1 MNLFSN
7 KALNKVAD
15 ECSTYTHNKLAD
27 NISEL
32 LSSSLQFKGKVSDAS
47 ELKNGDM
54 YINYAGDTGALLT
67 SNSTA
72 GNGITTSMNS
82 ALNIGTVGDSS
93 QMFETTYTA
102 PYKTYYNGTYAYDF
116 PQQYDNYI
124 TVELKLRD
132 GSRVIDKFDKR
143 KIYDIRG
150 MKDNDHPGKYYAS
163 FKYMS
168 IEGQRSP
175 TTDMMYEVDCSLHD
189 LCYLLK
195 IEYIPFS
202 KTLLEKTVKG
212 ENV

>member
-15 ECSTYTHNKLAD
+15 ECGTYTHNKLAD

-32 LSSSLQFKGKVSDAS
+32 LSSSFQFKGKVSDTS

-54 YINYAGDTGALLT
+54 YIDYAGDTGVMLT

-102 PYKTYYNGTYAYDF
+102 PYKTYYGGTYAYDF

-124 TVELKLRD
+124 TVELKLKD

-150 MKDNDHPGKYYAS
+150 MKDNDHPGKCYAS

-212 ENV
+212 DNV

>member
-1 MNLFSN
+1 M
-7 KALNKVAD
+7 
-15 ECSTYTHNKLAD
+15 
-27 NISEL
+27 
-32 LSSSLQFKGKVSDAS
+32 
-47 ELKNGDM
+47 
-54 YINYAGDTGALLT
+54 
-67 SNSTA
+67 
-72 GNGITTSMNS
+72 
-82 ALNIGTVGDSS
+82 
-93 QMFETTYTA
+93 
-102 PYKTYYNGTYAYDF
+102 
-116 PQQYDNYI
+116 
-124 TVELKLRD
+124 KLRD

>member
-116 PQQYDNYI
+116 P
-124 TVELKLRD
+124 
-132 GSRVIDKFDKR
+132 
-143 KIYDIRG
+143 
-150 MKDNDHPGKYYAS
+150 
-163 FKYMS
+163 
-168 IEGQRSP
+168 
-175 TTDMMYEVDCSLHD
+175 
-189 LCYLLK
+189 
-195 IEYIPFS
+195 
-202 KTLLEKTVKG
+202 
-212 ENV
+212 

>member
-15 ECSTYTHNKLAD
+15 ECGTYTHNKLAD

-67 SNSTA
+67 SNSTS

-102 PYKTYYNGTYAYDF
+102 PYKTYYSGTYAYDF
-116 PQQYDNYI
+116 PQQYDNCI

-143 KIYDIRG
+143 KICDIRG